1 MQVDSGGHKAGWFFC
16 QFCDIENLANFS
28 QKNSRVSQIYTRTK
42 KRFSE
47 FFWGKS
53 NKTLLEKKK
62 TGKGGPNLE
71 YCIQQKITQTKKCQ
85 ILLSQKD
92 R

>member
-1 MQVDSGGHKAGWFFC
+1 VFFC

-28 QKNSRVSQIYTRTK
+28 QKPSRVSQIYTRK
-42 KRFSE
+42 KNIFPIC
-47 FFWGKS
+47 FWKEQQ
-53 NKTLLEKKK
+53 NLWEKKK
-62 TGKGGPNLE
+62 PGKGSPNLE
-71 YCIQQKITQTKKCQ
+71 YCIQQKIAQTKKCQ